1 MHWDYIKQ
9 QHFEFFKI
17 KINRTFCSQLPHHDL
32 HYYTDGLQNKNK
44 VNSEQVLCNSKNN
57 ILRGWFCDE
66 LLNMTYQEVNIIS
79 QALHAD
85 EDVELGEHLSITCK
99 SVKLNSHCGN
109 QCGCSSGNGNFLCQD
124 PAIPLLGIY
133 LKDASSCHRE
143 TCSTMFICF
152 SIQNNQK

>member
-66 LLNMTYQEVNIIS
+66 LLNMTYQEVKIIS

-85 EDVELGEHLSITCK
+85 EDVELGEHLSVTCK

-109 QCGCSSGNGNFLCQD
+109 QCGCSSGRWEFSMSRSSYTTPGD
-124 PAIPLLGIY
+124 IPEGCFILPQRNLLNHVHLLFY
-133 LKDASSCHRE
+133 PK
-143 TCSTMFICF
+143 
-152 SIQNNQK
+152 